1 LQYILEKTAESEC
14 VQGKKDEGK
23 EFIVKKTLTW
33 FKAIQRMLEVALND
47 SKV

>member
-23 EFIVKKTLTW
+23 EFIVKKTW